1 MSRIARHPAATRS
14 RGRPKASA
22 LPRAEQLRRA
32 KRAQRARARS
42 LGLVDYQMRLP
53 QEEAERLKAGVRQA
67 DFARRLKAF
76 LRETVIAV
84 DDYENLKA
92 LCWNRSERY
101 LAAEEAF
108 RVYERNWRHVDRKRL
123 SDAERA
129 LIASLKDRYGN
140 GVLNV

>member
-1 MSRIARHPAATRS
+1 MNRSAGHPAATPS
-14 RGRPKASA
+14 RGRPKTSA
-22 LPRAEQLRRA
+22 LSRAEQLRRA
-32 KRAQRARARS
+32 KRAQRARARA
-42 LGLVDYQMRLP
+42 LGLVHYQMKLP
-53 QEEAERLKAGVRQA
+53 REDAERLKAGVRQA
-67 DFARRLKAF
+67 DFARRLMAF

-108 RVYERNWRHVDRKRL
+108 RVYERNWRHVDHKRL
-123 SDAERA
+123 SNAERA
-129 LIASLKDRYGN
+129 LIAGLRDRYGN